1 MNRNMA
7 TAVISGGAGFLG
19 SHLCDRLIK
28 DGQSVICLDNLL
40 TGSVDNI
47 AHLIGT
53 SGFRF
58 VNCDVSEEVSLEERV
73 DFVYHCASP
82 ASPAD
87 FVRLPIEIL
96 KAGSFGTHS
105 MLELAMRKKARF
117 LLASS
122 SEVYGDPQVHPQPES
137 YWGNVNSIGP
147 RSVYDESKRY
157 AEAVTM
163 AYHRY
168 RKVDT
173 RIARIFNTFGERMR
187 VDDGRAIPSFIAQ
200 ALRGHD
206 IIVFGDGKQTRSV
219 SYVSDTIEGL
229 LKLMKSDY
237 CLPMNIGNPEEIT
250 IHQLAEEI
258 IMLSNSKSKIA
269 HKALPE
275 DDPKLRQP
283 DVRRA
288 KDVLKW
294 ETLVSRHDGLTKTI
308 QYFRTAGK

>member
-1 MNRNMA
+1 MA

-40 TGSVDNI
+40 TGSIDNI
-47 AHLIGT
+47 DHLIGT
-53 SGFRF
+53 AGFRF
-58 VNCDVSEEVSLEERV
+58 VNCDVTGDVLLDERV

-87 FVRLPIEIL
+87 FLRLPIETL
-96 KAGSFGTHS
+96 RAGSFGTHS
-105 MLELAMRKKARF
+105 MLELAVRKKARF

-122 SEVYGDPQVHPQPES
+122 SEVYGDPSVHPQPET
-137 YWGNVNSIGP
+137 YWGNVNPIGP
-147 RSVYDESKRY
+147 RGVYDESKRY

-163 AYHRY
+163 AYQRY
-168 RKVDT
+168 RKLDT

-187 VDDGRAIPSFIAQ
+187 VDDGRAIPSFIMQ

-206 IIVFGDGKQTRSV
+206 VLVFGDGKQTRSV
-219 SYVSDTIEGL
+219 SYVSDTVEGL

-237 CLPMNIGNPEEIT
+237 RLPMNIGNPEEIT
-250 IHQLAEEI
+250 VQQLAEEI
-258 IMLSNSKSKIA
+258 IILANSKSKIVY
-269 HKALPE
+269 KALPE

-283 DVRRA
+283 DVRLA

-294 ETLVSRHDGLTKTI
+294 EPLVSRHEGLTKTI
-308 QYFRTAGK
+308 QYFTAAGK